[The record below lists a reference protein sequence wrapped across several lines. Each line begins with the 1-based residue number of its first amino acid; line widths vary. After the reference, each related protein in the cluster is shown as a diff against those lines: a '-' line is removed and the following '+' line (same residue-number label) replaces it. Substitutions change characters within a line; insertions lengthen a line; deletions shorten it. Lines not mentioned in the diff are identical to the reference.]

1 MNHSV
6 LILRIIP
13 LVVLL
18 LVSCSED
25 DSGGDLIAL
34 VESTPVSVP
43 QGVLESC
50 PFRDGLPP
58 ELLPVAAGG
67 ADLNRD
73 SVVRL
78 TTPCGLRTIWGH
90 YDDAV
95 LMIWKAPDRDDAESG
110 VMGVVMQ
117 LQPDPERIGEMKA
130 VLTMNELA
138 TGTIPMGSFYPVEQI
153 VETGTDDDGIAWFTT
168 SGENAKY
175 WGTPMHP
182 MEPRSSFWWRSGLW
196 IVGVDVA
203 DRDRLRPMVLA
214 MTDHLRDVAR

>member
-1 MNHSV
+1 MKRSV

-13 LVVLL
+13 LAVLL

-25 DSGGDLIAL
+25 DSGGDLIQL
-34 VESTPVSVP
+34 VASTPVSVSRD
-43 QGVLESC
+43 VLESC
-50 PFRDGLPP
+50 GFRDGLPP
-58 ELLPVAAGG
+58 VLLPDEAGG
-67 ADLNRD
+67 TRLDPD
-73 SVVRL
+73 SVVGL
-78 TTPCGLRTIWGH
+78 TTPCGLRTIWGR

-95 LMIWKAPDRDDAESG
+95 LMIWKAPDRNDAESG
-110 VMGVVMQ
+110 AMGVVMQ
-117 LQPDPERIGEMKA
+117 LQPDPERLGEAKA
-130 VLTMNELA
+130 LLTMNELA

-153 VETGTDDDGIAWFTT
+153 AETGTDDDGIAWFTT

-182 MEPRSSFWWRSGLW
+182 MEERSSFWWRSGLW

-203 DRDRLRPMVLA
+203 DRSRLRPLVLA